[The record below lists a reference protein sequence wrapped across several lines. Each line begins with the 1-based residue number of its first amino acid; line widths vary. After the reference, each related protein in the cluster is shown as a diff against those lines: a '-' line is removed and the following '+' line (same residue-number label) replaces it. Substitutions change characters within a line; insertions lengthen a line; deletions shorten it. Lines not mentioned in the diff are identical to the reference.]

1 MVSIGAAT
9 YSKETSERRGVIQ
22 HLDRVLVCARKRQ
35 EGREFE
41 QARVGAGARVPVS
54 APSETSKGSDV
65 KMPHLSTNQM
75 CNVRMG
81 FGAQSAVA
89 QRRGAPAE
97 GARLEAGDAR
107 LKAGLGGGAALLVG
121 QLGLGGERHVQKHL
135 RRQNQHVRRDAV
147 PAHPVLT
154 LLDSFV
160 ETHLLLLGDA
170 VEHDLVVHS
179 RLDVALGTQV
189 LAAVWARPGRA

>member
-81 FGAQSAVA
+81 FGARSAVA
-89 QRRGAPAE
+89 QQRG
-97 GARLEAGDAR
+97 
-107 LKAGLGGGAALLVG
+107 V
-121 QLGLGGERHVQKHL
+121 
-135 RRQNQHVRRDAV
+135 
-147 PAHPVLT
+147 AHPRKARASNPAT
-154 LLDSFV
+154 PASKR
-160 ETHLLLLGDA
+160 A
-170 VEHDLVVHS
+170 S
-179 RLDVALGTQV
+179 
-189 LAAVWARPGRA
+189 AAGPPFS